1 MKIQLRHLSIAAF
14 ALLLSGCASSSIK
27 QSWKSPGYQG
37 DPPKAIAIV
46 AVADRGNVRAGIEN
60 RFVRDLHA
68 SGQDSTATY
77 ELLALPAI
85 KEDKEGAAARFR
97 AAGADAVLIVRLVD
111 QATYSRTVQATPEHF
126 VPTVTGYGAYGW
138 YDAYSVAFMDMGTTW
153 GSYKQNIYLDSS
165 LFDLKTGQRLW
176 SALTLTVLKE
186 DADRLAVVDA
196 LLVKVVAAMRKDG
209 LAR

>member
-1 MKIQLRHLSIAAF
+1 MNNQLRHLAFASF

-37 DPPKAIAIV
+37 GPPKAIAIV

-60 RFVRDLHA
+60 RFVRDLRA
-68 SGQDSTATY
+68 NGQDATATY
-77 ELLALPAI
+77 ELLTLPAI
-85 KEDKEGAAARFR
+85 KEDKEAAAARFR

-126 VPTVTGYGAYGW
+126 VPTVTGYSSYGW
-138 YDAYSVAFMDMGTTW
+138 YDAYSVAYMDMGTTW
-153 GSYKQNIYLDSS
+153 GSYQQNIYLDSS

-176 SALTLTVLKE
+176 SALSLTVLKE

-196 LLVKVVAAMRKDG
+196 LVAKVVGALRKDG